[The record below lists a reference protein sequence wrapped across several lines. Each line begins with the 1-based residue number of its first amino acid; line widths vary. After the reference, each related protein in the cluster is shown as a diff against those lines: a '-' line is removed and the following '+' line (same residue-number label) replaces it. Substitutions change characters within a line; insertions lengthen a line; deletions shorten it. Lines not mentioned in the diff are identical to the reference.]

1 MLLSDEYPLEPEHRR
16 QEIRQAQHAPS
27 PRWTVYVED
36 DALFQG
42 EKKNVS
48 NKVSSKCQVYASRLS
63 RQSMDRPSELA

>member
-42 EKKNVS
+42 EKKKHV
-48 NKVSSKCQVYASRLS
+48 K
-63 RQSMDRPSELA
+63 